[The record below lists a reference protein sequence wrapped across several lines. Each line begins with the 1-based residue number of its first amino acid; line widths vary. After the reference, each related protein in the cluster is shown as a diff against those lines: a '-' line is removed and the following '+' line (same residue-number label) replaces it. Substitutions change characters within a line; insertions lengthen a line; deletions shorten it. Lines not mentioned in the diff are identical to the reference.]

1 MFSDK
6 VKVDFIIIIYFFF
19 IFPGQVFTPYQKF
32 KNSFTF
38 IIYLV
43 ISWTSRMKVILL
55 LWPLLAFILVVKG
68 HEGHDHVHEGKN
80 PTVPMFIYHK
90 YLYQF

>member
-6 VKVDFIIIIYFFF
+6 VKVDFIIIIYFF

-80 PTVPMFIYHK
+80 PTVPMFMYNK
-90 YLYQF
+90 YSYQF

>member
-1 MFSDK
+1 
-6 VKVDFIIIIYFFF
+6 
-19 IFPGQVFTPYQKF
+19 
-32 KNSFTF
+32 
-38 IIYLV
+38 
-43 ISWTSRMKVILL
+43 MKVILL

-80 PTVPMFIYHK
+80 LTVPMFIYYK